1 LAVPKTEDGFR
12 LQLSFDQV
20 DPTGCT
26 QSEADRQLLP
36 ITVIHPQLPEFP
48 L

>member
-1 LAVPKTEDGFR
+1 MFSTATASG
-12 LQLSFDQV
+12 SS
-20 DPTGCT
+20 

>member
-1 LAVPKTEDGFR
+1 MPTEISFR
-12 LQLSFDQV
+12 QKRTFTGA
-20 DPTGCT
+20 DPSGSS